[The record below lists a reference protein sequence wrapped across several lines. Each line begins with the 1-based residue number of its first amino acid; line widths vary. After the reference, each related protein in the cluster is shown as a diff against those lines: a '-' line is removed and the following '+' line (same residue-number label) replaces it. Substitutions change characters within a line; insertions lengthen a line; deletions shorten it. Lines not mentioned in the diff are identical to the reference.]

1 MKNFNHEN
9 VEENNNKK
17 LIDSIIANKD
27 KHSCDTF
34 TLNELLCKLELVG
47 DGSISDKEV
56 IDYLTVLT
64 RSGKLRKLN
73 RVYTVMR

>member
-1 MKNFNHEN
+1 MKNFNYEN

-27 KHSCDTF
+27 KHTF
-34 TLNELLCKLELVG
+34 TLNEFLCKLELVG